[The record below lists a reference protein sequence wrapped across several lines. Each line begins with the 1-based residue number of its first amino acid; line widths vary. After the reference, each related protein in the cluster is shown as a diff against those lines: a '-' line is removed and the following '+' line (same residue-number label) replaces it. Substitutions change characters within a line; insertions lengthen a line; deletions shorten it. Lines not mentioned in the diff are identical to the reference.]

1 MCARSPLRRRLTSI
15 AFGVVSVAG
24 LLVVSSDAN
33 AQLGSGTFFKIT
45 PSGTLTVL
53 HAFSVSSEGG
63 YPTADLVQATDGNFY
78 GTTSPGSDVTN
89 SSGRYGAFFKITP
102 SGNLTAL
109 HAFSASSEG
118 GMEAGLVQATDG
130 NFYGYGLPSL
140 SIGRYGAVFKITPSG
155 TLTVLHAFNWSEG
168 GYPVGGLAQATDGNF
183 YGTTSSSSGGWGTV
197 FKITPNGTLT
207 VLHAFSYSSEGGH
220 PMAGLVQATDGNFY
234 GTTSSGGASGN
245 GTVFKITP
253 NGTLTVLHAFSVSS
267 EGGTPMASL
276 VQATDGNFY
285 GTTSSG
291 GASGNGT
298 VFKITP
304 NGTLTVLH
312 AFSYSGEG
320 GMPRSGLVQATDG
333 NFYGTTCPA
342 LVYPDPWLAEH
353 EPIRHRVSVLLGRS
367 EATFQTNFGV
377 QIPAVLSKDGYLV
390 LSGCRPH
397 SCADERAAI
406 FVSISLNVVHCVLI
420 VDGRLSI
427 FSEDSALLPQALVD
441 SWRRKG
447 F

>member
-33 AQLGSGTFFKIT
+33 AQLGSGTF
-45 PSGTLTVL
+45 
-53 HAFSVSSEGG
+53 
-63 YPTADLVQATDGNFY
+63 
-78 GTTSPGSDVTN
+78 
-89 SSGRYGAFFKITP
+89 
-102 SGNLTAL
+102 
-109 HAFSASSEG
+109 
-118 GMEAGLVQATDG
+118 
-130 NFYGYGLPSL
+130 
-140 SIGRYGAVFKITPSG
+140 FKITPSG

-220 PMAGLVQATDGNFY
+220 PMA
-234 GTTSSGGASGN
+234 
-245 GTVFKITP
+245 
-253 NGTLTVLHAFSVSS
+253 
-267 EGGTPMASL
+267 
-276 VQATDGNFY
+276 
-285 GTTSSG
+285 
-291 GASGNGT
+291 
-298 VFKITP
+298 
-304 NGTLTVLH
+304 
-312 AFSYSGEG
+312 
-320 GMPRSGLVQATDG
+320 GLVQATDG

>member
-253 NGTLTVLHAFSVSS
+253 NGTLTVLHAFS
-267 EGGTPMASL
+267 
-276 VQATDGNFY
+276 
-285 GTTSSG
+285 
-291 GASGNGT
+291 
-298 VFKITP
+298 
-304 NGTLTVLH
+304 
-312 AFSYSGEG
+312 YSGEG

>member
-1 MCARSPLRRRLTSI
+1 
-15 AFGVVSVAG
+15 
-24 LLVVSSDAN
+24 
-33 AQLGSGTFFKIT
+33 
-45 PSGTLTVL
+45 
-53 HAFSVSSEGG
+53 
-63 YPTADLVQATDGNFY
+63 
-78 GTTSPGSDVTN
+78 
-89 SSGRYGAFFKITP
+89 
-102 SGNLTAL
+102 
-109 HAFSASSEG
+109 
-118 GMEAGLVQATDG
+118 
-130 NFYGYGLPSL
+130 
-140 SIGRYGAVFKITPSG
+140 
-155 TLTVLHAFNWSEG
+155 
-168 GYPVGGLAQATDGNF
+168 LAQATDGNF

-291 GASGNGT
+291 GASGNGTVFKITPNGTLTVLHAFSYSNEGGHPMAGLVQATDGNFYGTTSSGGASGYGNGT

>member
-140 SIGRYGAVFKITPSG
+140 SIGRYGAVFKITP
-155 TLTVLHAFNWSEG
+155 
-168 GYPVGGLAQATDGNF
+168 
-183 YGTTSSSSGGWGTV
+183 
-197 FKITPNGTLT
+197 
-207 VLHAFSYSSEGGH
+207 
-220 PMAGLVQATDGNFY
+220 
-234 GTTSSGGASGN
+234 
-245 GTVFKITP
+245 

-291 GASGNGT
+291 GASGNGTVFKITPNGTLTVLHAFSYSNEGGHPMAGLVQATDGNFYGTTSSGGASGYGNGT